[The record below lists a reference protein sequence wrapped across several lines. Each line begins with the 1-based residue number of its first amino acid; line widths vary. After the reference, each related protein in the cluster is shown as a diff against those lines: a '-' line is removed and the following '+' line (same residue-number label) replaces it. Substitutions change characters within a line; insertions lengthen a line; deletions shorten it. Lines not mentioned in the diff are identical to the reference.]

1 MLIPTV
7 EGRAVLLPGHSHP
20 EFGKPGFHYHI
31 DWRYEPGE
39 PRQNDV
45 VWSEA
50 EPVLVQRERV
60 RPGSVHCHIPS
71 IMIPFNL
78 CHKYAGVGVST
89 NRCPHRGLPLV
100 RGVCLG
106 HGLCTTNG
114 KVTTELYLHIPPLPR
129 VRLVGLNISI
139 VSDCRCTVK
148 DVFGETKDGRIFGR
162 TVLDESVSLDVGD
175 TLHLTLGT

>member
-7 EGRAVLLPGHSHP
+7 EGRAVLLPGHTHP

-50 EPVLVQRERV
+50 EPIWVQRERV

-71 IMIPFNL
+71 ILIPFKL
-78 CHKYAGVGVST
+78 CQRYAETEVKDS
-89 NRCPHRGLPLV
+89 RCPHRGLPLV

-106 HGLCTTNG
+106 HGLCITNG
-114 KVTTELYLHIPPLPR
+114 KVTTDLYLNVPPLPR
-129 VRLVGLNISI
+129 VRLVSLRVQIT
-139 VSDCRCTVK
+139 SDRHCTAK
-148 DVFGETKDGRIFGR
+148 DVFGETGDGRIFGR
-162 TVLDESVSLDVGD
+162 TVLSESIVLDVED